1 MADYERSPL
10 LGKPT
15 PWEEKEKEPPQ
26 FWIAFR
32 LAFFSW
38 GCYLCM
44 YGMRKPWAAL
54 QYVGDAP
61 LLGMHPKVAIAV
73 SQIVG
78 YFMGKLLGIKLQQF
92 VTGQRL
98 LVVLAGIGI
107 NCTICWF
114 GFYALPRGPLSLL
127 AVMLGSFPLASLW
140 SLIYRY
146 IEGRRCSDFVGGVFG
161 TSVIMGPGVSKLAG
175 SALAALSARFGMNE
189 WAVPFIA
196 TAFFFLPGY
205 LICIIVLSRTPPPT
219 ASEVAEMGD
228 RTASSKPGGGSGG
241 GLPTDSFFYLLVTYW
256 PGVVGVGV
264 FNACMLAVREVRDTF
279 QPEIWKALYGHVP
292 APATFIFTEVPATLV
307 VLFLCQRISA
317 VRSAHSALK
326 LVHALMIGCGCMFP
340 LINLLRPV
348 IGGANWFMG
357 QGAALSLGAVIV
369 SSCYFDRVIAAMRS
383 NSSAGVLI
391 QAADMLGYIGSLTA
405 LYVVERMEESDDAMA
420 SSPPPSARDLL
431 SDGWQR
437 STGGGGGGARF
448 GGKAPVTEPAAASLL
463 QVAAQAADEGQQAA
477 GHMLPMVEG
486 IFYAMGPAAIL
497 SALASWL
504 YWTHVLKEHAKRDNE

>member
-1 MADYERSPL
+1 MEDYERSPL
-10 LGKPT
+10 LGMPQ
-15 PWEEKEKEPPQ
+15 EKEKEPPQ

-73 SQIVG
+73 AQIIG

-92 VTGQRL
+92 VTSQRL
-98 LVVLAGIGI
+98 FAVLVGIGV
-107 NCTICWF
+107 NCTVCWF
-114 GFYALPRGPLSLL
+114 LFYALPRGALSLL
-127 AVMLGSFPLASLW
+127 AVMIGSFPLASLW

-175 SALAALSARFGMNE
+175 SALAAMSARLGMNE

-205 LICIIVLSRTPPPT
+205 LVCIVVLSRTPPPT

-228 RTASSKPGGGSGG
+228 RTASTAKPTAAAGGGA
-241 GLPTDSFFYLLVTYW
+241 DSFFYLLITYW
-256 PGVVGVGV
+256 PGVLAVGV
-264 FNACMLAVREVRDTF
+264 FNACMLATREVRDTF
-279 QPEIWKALYGHVP
+279 QPEIWEALYGHVP
-292 APATFIFTEVPATLV
+292 EPITFIFTEIPATLI
-307 VLFLCQRISA
+307 VLFLCQRISS
-317 VRSAHSALK
+317 VRSPHSALK

-340 LINLLRPV
+340 LINFLRP
-348 IGGANWFMG
+348 ITGGAIWFMG
-357 QGAALSLGAVIV
+357 QGASLSLGAVIV

-405 LYVVERMEESDDAMA
+405 LYFVERMEESDDAME
-420 SSPPPSARDLL
+420 SQPPPGAHDLL
-431 SDGWQR
+431 SDGWER
-437 STGGGGGGARF
+437 TVGGGRFSKAPGGA
-448 GGKAPVTEPAAASLL
+448 APVTEPSAVTLL
-463 QVAAQAADEGQQAA
+463 QVAAQAGAKGQQPT
-477 GHMLPMVEG
+477 GHMLPMVEA
-486 IFYAMGPAAIL
+486 IFYAMGPAAIIT
-497 SALASWL
+497 AAASWL
-504 YWTHVLKEHAKRDNE
+504 YWTHALKEHAKRDVE